1 MRRLVTNM
9 LGVVAFAGCLASP
22 SQGFG
27 SAWRLVPVPGSGEL
41 GAIAC
46 ASKNAC
52 TAVGD
57 QVVERWNGRTWF
69 RQTDFAPG
77 TVRRGVACPT
87 RRRCVVVGTHGG
99 VAFAERWDGSHWLR
113 QRMPRPPGATS
124 SSLSG
129 VSCSSVTACTAVGSF
144 YRDPFSSQTLA
155 ERWNGK
161 RWSIEPTPTDGS
173 FTQSELEGVSCPS
186 RTSCTAVGVRRFS
199 IRPTFVPAVVA
210 LVERWNG
217 ARWSTQPVRTPA
229 RAIQTDLAGVSCVST
244 DVCVAVGVAVGR
256 FTSDL
261 TQSEPLVQRGNGSK
275 WSVQLVNQPQS
286 VLNGVSCAQ
295 RAACTAVG
303 FGSNN
308 LTLADRWNGSTW
320 VAQPTPDLPS
330 ESPQYLQA
338 IACVSTNTCTA
349 VGFAGG
355 TGIIGS
361 TPLVEQFS

>member
-1 MRRLVTNM
+1 MRRLVTSV

-27 SAWRLVPVPGSGEL
+27 SAWRLGSVPGSGGL

-57 QVVERWNGRTWF
+57 QVVERWNGSRWF

-77 TVRRGVACPT
+77 IMRRGVACPA
-87 RRRCVVVGTHGG
+87 RRRCVVVGTYGR

-113 QRMPRPPGATS
+113 QRMPQPPGTTS

-129 VSCSSVTACTAVGSF
+129 VSCASATACTAVGFF

-161 RWSIEPTPTDGS
+161 RWSIEPTATDRS
-173 FTQSELEGVSCPS
+173 FMESELDGVSCPS

-199 IRPTFVPAVVA
+199 VRFTVVPVVVA

-217 ARWSTQPVRTPA
+217 GRWSTQPVRTPK
-229 RAIQTDLAGVSCVST
+229 RAIQTYLTGVSCVST
-244 DVCVAVGVAVGR
+244 NVCVAVGGAVGR
-256 FTSDL
+256 LSSDL

-275 WSVQLVNQPQS
+275 WSVQLVDQPQS
-286 VLNGVSCAQ
+286 ALNGVSCAH

-320 VAQPTPDLPS
+320 APQPTPDLPS
-330 ESPQYLQA
+330 DSPQHLQA
-338 IACVSTNTCTA
+338 IACISRNTCTA

-355 TGIIGS
+355 DGILGS